1 MVDSVYGNTS
11 FNYPQNPLS
20 GEEWSVVDR
29 FDSSYWSGREV
40 VYYFDNV
47 RLDEVIQLSYQVVER
62 ATPFYGYASYVPDVI
77 VHGQRLIS
85 GEISMNF
92 KRDGYI
98 FSLLNLLRSE
108 DPGEIWSNLGN
119 TRDLTGKK
127 SDWGNSS
134 SPSAAASSLKSGE
147 LSPAQLKQVVQ
158 ERYLQEINSSQSNN
172 YPAVVQTTGGLYA
185 TRKKGF
191 DINIIFGADL
201 RSELALRY
209 DGNSGAYADIIRVPS
224 EQVSDNIATGVK
236 IIGASISGKGRTIS
250 DDGRPVAETFTFTA
264 RDLVVLNPQD
274 IDSQNVS
281 P

>member
-1 MVDSVYGNTS
+1 MVDSSYGRSS

-20 GEEWSVVDR
+20 GEEWSIVDR

-62 ATPFYGYASYVPDVI
+62 ATPFYGYASYVADVI

-85 GEISMNF
+85 GEITMNF

-108 DPGEIWSNLGN
+108 DPGSIWANLGQAS
-119 TRDLTGKK
+119 DQTGKK
-127 SDWGNSS
+127 TDWGNNT
-134 SPSAAASSLKSGE
+134 SPSAAAASLKSGS
-147 LSPAQLKQVVQ
+147 LSPAQLKKVVQ
-158 ERYLQEINSSQSNN
+158 ERYQQEIGSGSASN
-172 YPAVVQTTGGLYA
+172 YPSVVETAGGLYA

-224 EQVSDNIATGVK
+224 EQVTDNIATGVK

-264 RDLVVLNPQD
+264 RDLVILNPED
-274 IDSQNVS
+274 IDSQSIS